1 MTDEPTNQSDDD
13 EPHAD
18 AVEPTRP
25 AHAVLDT
32 DRSGPAA
39 FSLFRVWTLTM
50 STFTQLVR
58 MKTFYFLIIFALI
71 AFVWGQL
78 DLIYTP
84 AQKLRTITEVS
95 LGVMWVFS
103 WLFAIAS
110 TALLIPR
117 DIEDRTLYT
126 ILAKPVS
133 RLEYL
138 LGKLGG
144 VLLTIG
150 ISLVVMHLLYVVVLG
165 ARETLV
171 MGAERTSL
179 ANDPRFTPE
188 EKQAALDLIQSYGV
202 RWEHIFATG
211 AIFLQAAIIASIAL
225 LISTFASSTLFS
237 IIISVMIFVI
247 GHFHKLAVKYWVFQA
262 DGNAIAQTIGK
273 AFGLFIPDFRLFDL
287 NLAEL
292 IFRGDVVPAAL
303 FGELALLAV
312 FYVAIYLLASLY
324 LFIDKEF

>member
-1 MTDEPTNQSDDD
+1 MTDEPKEHTES
-13 EPHAD
+13 EGSGEA
-18 AVEPTRP
+18 EEKRP
-25 AHAVLDT
+25 AHAVIDT
-32 DRSGPAA
+32 GQHGPAL
-39 FSLFRVWTLTM
+39 FSFLRVWTLTT

-71 AFVWGQL
+71 AFIWGQL

-144 VLLTIG
+144 VLLTIA
-150 ISLVVMHLLYVVVLG
+150 ISLLVMHLLYIAVLG
-165 ARETLV
+165 AREALV
-171 MGAERTSL
+171 IGAEKASL

-188 EKQAALDLIQSYGV
+188 EKQASLDLIRSYGV
-202 RWEHIFATG
+202 RWEHLYATG
-211 AIFLQAAIIASIAL
+211 AIFLQASIVASIAL

-237 IIISVMIFVI
+237 IIVSVMIFVI
-247 GHFHKLAVKYWVFQA
+247 GHFHKLAVKYWVYQA

-273 AFGLFIPDFRLFDL
+273 VFGLFIPDFRLFDL

-292 IFRGDVVPAAL
+292 IFRGEVVPAAL
-303 FGELALLAV
+303 FGELALLAA
-312 FYVAIYLLASLY
+312 FYVAIYLFVSLY